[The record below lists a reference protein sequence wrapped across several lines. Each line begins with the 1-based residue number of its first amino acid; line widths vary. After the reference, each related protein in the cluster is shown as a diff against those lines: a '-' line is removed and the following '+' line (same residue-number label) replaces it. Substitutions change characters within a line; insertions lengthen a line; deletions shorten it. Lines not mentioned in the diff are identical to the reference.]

1 MAQRKRQPDRYLYSI
16 TKSDGAALLP
26 REGENM
32 KIFRVYW
39 REKTAPKEKL
49 DYWGFVKAE
58 SEEDALRITNSMLDD
73 QHEATEAH
81 EAAEHMITP
90 RSITLNFENKA
101 EYLIGW

>member
-1 MAQRKRQPDRYLYSI
+1 
-16 TKSDGAALLP
+16 
-26 REGENM
+26 M

-58 SEEDALRITNSMLDD
+58 SEEDALRITNGMLDD

-101 EYLIGW
+101 EYMFG